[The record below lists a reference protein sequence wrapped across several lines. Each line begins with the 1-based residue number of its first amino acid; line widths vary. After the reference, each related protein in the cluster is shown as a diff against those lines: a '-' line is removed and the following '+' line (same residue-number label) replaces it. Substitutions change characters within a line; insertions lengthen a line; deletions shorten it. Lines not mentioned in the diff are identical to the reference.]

1 MPTAPWALSFLA
13 RFRTY
18 PPPAAVD
25 KSPLAACLPRVLPA
39 RGKHTRQAGPVHCFL
54 LKTETLKTDPQQA
67 AARSDLRLNTDRD
80 ERTPA
85 PRKIAR
91 PHVLSVHGAGAG
103 LPHANLPRQNNL
115 ISCDI

>member
-13 RFRTY
+13 RYRTY

-54 LKTETLKTDPQQA
+54 VKTETLKTDPQQA

-103 LPHANLPRQNNL
+103 QGNRTFM
-115 ISCDI
+115 S